1 MLTTKQPTLPLFH
14 LFTFKIKSNTCRHT
28 EKPLRALAL
37 AELTRERLSLDTPT
51 PQYITCRHITLISD
65 LMRINRKGFLRVPT
79 YLLTLQPPNT
89 TFFPLIG
96 SLSST
101 ILVSTLHH
109 HLFIDPIAFI
119 YSRHWQQR
127 VFKSSIICLVSKY
140 SYNPIKYQNEISLSQ
155 IIKREFGNKKVMEL
169 CAFSFRSSAAATAGW
184 SISEVFP

>member
-1 MLTTKQPTLPLFH
+1 MVPRVPPRPHFSTPQPPMLTTTKQYILPLS
-14 LFTFKIKSNTCRHT
+14 TFPYSKSKATH
-28 EKPLRALAL
+28 A
-37 AELTRERLSLDTPT
+37 DTPHRKSSQT
-51 PQYITCRHITLISD
+51 KSDESIGIGQPPIHADCRHITLISD

-119 YSRHWQQR
+119 YSHH
-127 VFKSSIICLVSKY
+127 
-140 SYNPIKYQNEISLSQ
+140 
-155 IIKREFGNKKVMEL
+155 
-169 CAFSFRSSAAATAGW
+169 
-184 SISEVFP
+184 